1 MVSKYQISKV
11 NFDKSIDTKII
22 QKNGIVA
29 TEVNQK
35 NRKLHWKS
43 RTPKAYKRN
52 SNISDLNWAFRISSS
67 LKDEI
72 SKIRQKYLNG
82 DPGDPLQFI
91 NRVIK

>member
-35 NRKLHWKS
+35 NRKLH
-43 RTPKAYKRN
+43 
-52 SNISDLNWAFRISSS
+52 
-67 LKDEI
+67 
-72 SKIRQKYLNG
+72 
-82 DPGDPLQFI
+82 
-91 NRVIK
+91 